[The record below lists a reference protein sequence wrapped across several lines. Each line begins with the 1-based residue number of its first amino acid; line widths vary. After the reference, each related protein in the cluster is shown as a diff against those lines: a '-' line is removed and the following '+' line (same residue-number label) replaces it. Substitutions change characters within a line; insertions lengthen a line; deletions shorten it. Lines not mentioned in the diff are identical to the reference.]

1 VYDIPTLG
9 ETSEV
14 TTSVQRGSL
23 KAAPIPIEALPMKA
37 FIRTAVATGL
47 ALVAFAPVSAAE
59 ITEDR
64 IEIRVVNGHGEDVR
78 VYVERVD
85 GRIIALDRI
94 RRGETTE
101 VEVPAELAGTE
112 YRLKFV
118 RVPSDIWDY
127 ASDLTAVKTATFS
140 ATDLSSV
147 VVRLEND
154 LSRSG
159 IDVTRRSA
167 ER

>member
-1 VYDIPTLG
+1 
-9 ETSEV
+9 
-14 TTSVQRGSL
+14 
-23 KAAPIPIEALPMKA
+23 MKA
-37 FIRTAVATGL
+37 FIRTAVAMGL

-59 ITEDR
+59 TTEDR
-64 IEIRVVNGHGEDVR
+64 IEIRVVNGHDEDVR

-85 GRIIALDRI
+85 GRIIVLDRI

-127 ASDLTAVKTATFS
+127 VSDLTAVKTATLS

-154 LSRSG
+154 LSRTG
-159 IDVTRRSA
+159 IDVTRRSV